1 MQTNSL
7 CARQPSAKR
16 PAAQQVQYARRVS
29 PIQQAK
35 QVRQRPTH
43 RLAGLIHRAAS
54 PVAVLLI
61 FLCMALMSHFLFLPQ
76 FAGLPFVGFTYDGG
90 DASAQLIP
98 AVSLLERSLM
108 DGTFFWS
115 WDYGLGGDLFS
126 EFSYYYSTSP
136 LFYLQFS
143 IKWLF
148 GAAGGDFA
156 TTQAWRV
163 VFSIIK
169 QILCMLFMYLLIK
182 REGKGRLAALTAGI
196 LYGCSFWYI
205 DNSVAFDFMTD
216 AMLWPPLLVMAF
228 NRWNRTGSWMPL
240 CLVLALSIASNFYFG
255 YIVCVFCILFA
266 LVFAYRRENGQKW
279 AAFIRGYLRRLG
291 VLALVAIGAI
301 LLSSIAFI
309 PSVIALLSADR
320 AQVPLQVGI
329 FPSLHFVKAL
339 PEILFFKGGMFSAN
353 DAQTYAFPLIAMLA
367 PFLFKHLSPAGRKR
381 TIFAALLVLLWLLP
395 VVSSLM
401 NGLSYPSNR
410 WCYLV
415 VFAVAYAVPDW
426 IEYLA
431 TKGIRVV
438 RPAVFV
444 GLAVLALVVLATHN
458 VRVQDL
464 SGAPGYVFQ
473 LLGIS
478 DLVFFGLQV
487 AFIAVILLKGTR
499 QQTKQLT
506 QQYMKQLAIPHP
518 KQPCAGRVSSCA
530 YMRQLAIPHSKQ
542 PPQQRRDEADRVYG
556 VPLSAAALALL
567 AGAVLLAMPFG
578 PYAAY
583 AGFRDM
589 GGAVTFSSLEQLNK
603 TFEGD
608 TSNQETYR
616 LLAQA
621 GVESEAGKGV
631 GPGTASEARTG
642 VRSVAESEAGVKT
655 KTEPGVAAHVQIDT
669 DANAG
674 VDANS
679 GTDSI
684 DANNTFFRTADE
696 ETYQDDANYRRFENR
711 SWILGTH
718 PVSVYNSLITKDIS
732 QWIKRERQVTPTTRS
747 ASQYRGFGHRLFIEN
762 AWGIEYKFNTTEAS
776 NLYGYEPL
784 DDSSHESLGDTSQVL
799 GAQDASNENA
809 SQTNIS
815 HTNTSQT
822 NAPSSDE
829 ATEGKT
835 TEGKTTAD
843 KVTMD
848 RVTAPTKEIWHNR
861 YATGID
867 LWYSTATAKSST
879 STWSFEEGDAALLQT
894 AVVDDDV
901 ANCLALPSGTLEST
915 VTALPLDTSNAHFD
929 NCSLS
934 NGILQVDSGG
944 GSITIDLPD
953 GLGSGE
959 CLLSFTLKNTQEESF
974 TFRVNGEEYWQ
985 GGKTHRWRYP
995 IDNYSLCFPEP
1006 EGSLKV
1012 NISAGTYTVD
1022 NVQLEF
1028 GSYSRLADW
1037 ANSVNRY
1044 GLADLTVEKN
1054 SITGTIHTDEAG
1066 ILALAIPYKKGWTCL
1081 VDGKPADSFVVNGIF
1096 AGVFLDAGDHT
1107 IQWSYANPYL
1117 PFAAGLSIL
1126 TGMALAAIW
1135 YFRRRKSGSDVLTR
1149 KQITHPS
1156 IQPRSQSRVRLHSPH
1171 LLENDLAKQHEV
1183 PRHNADHSSELSNKR
1198 HNADTSHI

>member
-16 PAAQQVQYARRVS
+16 PAAQQVQHARRVS
-29 PIQQAK
+29 PIQQVK

-426 IEYLA
+426 IECLA

-499 QQTKQLT
+499 QQTDG
-506 QQYMKQLAIPHP
+506 A
-518 KQPCAGRVSSCA
+518 ARV
-530 YMRQLAIPHSKQ
+530 H
-542 PPQQRRDEADRVYG
+542 G

-567 AGAVLLAMPFG
+567 VGAVLLAMPFG

-589 GGAVTFSSLEQLNK
+589 GGAVTFSSPEQLNK

-608 TSNQETYR
+608 TSNRETYR

-621 GVESEAGKGV
+621 G
-631 GPGTASEARTG
+631 
-642 VRSVAESEAGVKT
+642 AESEAGVKT
-655 KTEPGVAAHVQIDT
+655 KTEPRVAAHVQIDI

-843 KVTMD
+843 KTTMD
-848 RVTAPTKEIWHNR
+848 KVTASTKEIWRNR

-879 STWSFEEGDAALLQT
+879 PTWSFEESDAALLQT

-901 ANCLALPSGTLEST
+901 ANRLALPSGTLEST
-915 VTALPLDTSNAHFD
+915 VTVLPLDNSNTHFD

-953 GLGSGE
+953 NLGSGE

-1037 ANSVNRY
+1037 TNSVNRY
-1044 GLADLTVEKN
+1044 GLADLTVGKS

-1107 IQWSYANPYL
+1107 VQWSYANPYL

-1135 YFRRRKSGSDVLTR
+1135 YFRRRKSGSNVLTR
-1149 KQITHPS
+1149 KQIARPS
-1156 IQPRSQSRVRLHSPH
+1156 VPSCSQSRVRSHSPH

>member
-506 QQYMKQLAIPHP
+506 QQCMKQSTRSHP
-518 KQPCAGRVSSCA
+518 KQPCAGRVSSCV
-530 YMRQLAIPHSKQ
+530 YMKQLAIQHPKQ
-542 PPQQRRDEADRVYG
+542 PTRQQINGAARVHG

-589 GGAVTFSSLEQLNK
+589 GGAVTFSSPEQLNE

-621 GVESEAGKGV
+621 G
-631 GPGTASEARTG
+631 
-642 VRSVAESEAGVKT
+642 AESEAGVKT
-655 KTEPGVAAHVQIDT
+655 KTEPRVAAHVQIDT

-815 HTNTSQT
+815 YTNTSQT

-829 ATEGKT
+829 ATERKT
-835 TEGKTTAD
+835 TEGKTTVD
-843 KVTMD
+843 TT
-848 RVTAPTKEIWHNR
+848 TAPTKEIWHNR

-901 ANCLALPSGTLEST
+901 ANRLALPSGTLEST
-915 VTALPLDTSNAHFD
+915 VTALSLDTSNTHFD

-934 NGILQVDSGG
+934 DGILQVNSGG

-953 GLGSGE
+953 DLGNGE

-1006 EGSLKV
+1006 KDSLKV

-1044 GLADLTVEKN
+1044 SLSDLTVEKS

-1081 VDGKPADSFVVNGIF
+1081 VDGKPADSFAVNGIF

-1107 IQWSYANPYL
+1107 VQWNYANPYL

-1135 YFRRRKSGSDVLTR
+1135 YFRRRKSASNVLTR
-1149 KQITHPS
+1149 KQITRPS
-1156 IQPRSQSRVRLHSPH
+1156 IQSRAWSHSF
-1171 LLENDLAKQHEV
+1171 ENNLTEQHEV

>member
-7 CARQPSAKR
+7 YARQPSAKR
-16 PAAQQVQYARRVS
+16 PAAQQVQHSRRVS

-43 RLAGLIHRAAS
+43 CLAGLIHRAAS

-61 FLCMALMSHFLFLPQ
+61 FLCMALMLHFLFLPQ

-169 QILCMLFMYLLIK
+169 QILCMLFMYLLIR

-266 LVFAYRRENGQKW
+266 LVFAYRGENGQKW

-426 IEYLA
+426 IECLA
-431 TKGIRVV
+431 TKGIRAV
-438 RPAVFV
+438 RPVVFV

-499 QQTKQLT
+499 QQTNG
-506 QQYMKQLAIPHP
+506 A
-518 KQPCAGRVSSCA
+518 ARV
-530 YMRQLAIPHSKQ
+530 H
-542 PPQQRRDEADRVYG
+542 G

-589 GGAVTFSSLEQLNK
+589 GGAVTFSSPEQLNK

-621 GVESEAGKGV
+621 G
-631 GPGTASEARTG
+631 
-642 VRSVAESEAGVKT
+642 AEFEAGVKT
-655 KTEPGVAAHVQIDT
+655 KTEPRVAAHVQIDT

-843 KVTMD
+843 KTTMD
-848 RVTAPTKEIWHNR
+848 KVTASTKEIWRNR

-879 STWSFEEGDAALLQT
+879 PTWSFEESDAALLQT

-901 ANCLALPSGTLEST
+901 ANRLALPSGTLEST
-915 VTALPLDTSNAHFD
+915 VTVLPLDNSNTHFD

-953 GLGSGE
+953 NLGSGE

-1037 ANSVNRY
+1037 TNSVNRY
-1044 GLADLTVEKN
+1044 GLADLTVGKS

-1107 IQWSYANPYL
+1107 VQWSYANPYF

-1135 YFRRRKSGSDVLTR
+1135 YFRRRKSGSNVLTR
-1149 KQITHPS
+1149 KQIARPS
-1156 IQPRSQSRVRLHSPH
+1156 VPSCSQSRVRSHSPH

>member
-381 TIFAALLVLLWLLP
+381 TIFAVLLVLLWLLP

-506 QQYMKQLAIPHP
+506 QQCMKQSTRSHP
-518 KQPCAGRVSSCA
+518 KQPCAGRVSSCV
-530 YMRQLAIPHSKQ
+530 YMKQLAIQHPKQ
-542 PPQQRRDEADRVYG
+542 PTRQQINGAARVHG

-589 GGAVTFSSLEQLNK
+589 GGAVTFSSPEQLNE

-621 GVESEAGKGV
+621 G
-631 GPGTASEARTG
+631 
-642 VRSVAESEAGVKT
+642 AESEAGVKT
-655 KTEPGVAAHVQIDT
+655 KTEPRVAAHVQIDT

-815 HTNTSQT
+815 YTNTSQT

-829 ATEGKT
+829 ATERKT
-835 TEGKTTAD
+835 TEGKTTVD
-843 KVTMD
+843 TT
-848 RVTAPTKEIWHNR
+848 TAPTKEIWHNR

-901 ANCLALPSGTLEST
+901 ANRLALPSGTLEST
-915 VTALPLDTSNAHFD
+915 VTALSLDTSNTHFD

-934 NGILQVDSGG
+934 DGILQVNSGG

-953 GLGSGE
+953 DLGNGE

-1006 EGSLKV
+1006 KDSLKV

-1044 GLADLTVEKN
+1044 SLSDLTVEKS

-1081 VDGKPADSFVVNGIF
+1081 VDGKPADSFAVNGIF

-1107 IQWSYANPYL
+1107 VQWNYANPYL

-1135 YFRRRKSGSDVLTR
+1135 YFRRRKSASNVLTR
-1149 KQITHPS
+1149 KQITRPS
-1156 IQPRSQSRVRLHSPH
+1156 IQSRAWSHSF
-1171 LLENDLAKQHEV
+1171 ENNLTEQHEV